1 MIERA
6 ITAPLLAALGDT
18 PVVTVVGG
26 RQTGKSTLVT
36 GLADKGHLA
45 EYVTLD
51 DPTELA
57 GARSDPVTFVE
68 RFAGPVIIDEVQR
81 APEIFLSVKA
91 AVDRDRR
98 PGRFLLTGS
107 ANMLFVPSVADAL
120 AGRMEVLTLWPFSAA
135 ELEGRPGGRFFEW
148 LFADDPQLSVSKP
161 LGPDDLV
168 S

>member
-6 ITAPLLAALGDT
+6 LTPRLLEALADT
-18 PVVTVVGG
+18 PVVTLVGG

-36 GLADKGHLA
+36 GLAEHGHLA

-57 GARSDPVTFVE
+57 GARNDPVAFVE

-81 APEIFLSVKA
+81 APELLLPIKV

-107 ANMLFVPSVADAL
+107 ANVLFVPVVAEAL
-120 AGRMEVLTLWPFSAA
+120 AGRM
-135 ELEGRPGGRFFEW
+135 
-148 LFADDPQLSVSKP
+148 
-161 LGPDDLV
+161 
-168 S
+168 